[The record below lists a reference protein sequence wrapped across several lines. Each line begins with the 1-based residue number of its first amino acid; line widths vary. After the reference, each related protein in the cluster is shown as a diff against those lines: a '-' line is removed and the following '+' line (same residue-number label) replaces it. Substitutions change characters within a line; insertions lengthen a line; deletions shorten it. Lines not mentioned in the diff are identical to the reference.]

1 MEGGASKS
9 EYIDVYTDGSSKN
22 NMGKDSAAGIAFY
35 IPSLKI
41 LRSRAIKGTNSIA
54 ELVAIDYALWYC
66 KTKLSK
72 EKIHIFS
79 DSMYA
84 INVLSEK
91 VGYKVN
97 KELIEY
103 IFKKIKSLDVKFTHV
118 NGHAGIEYNEMVDKA
133 AKEAIDKQK

>member
-1 MEGGASKS
+1 MTES
-9 EYIDVYTDGSSKN
+9 EYIEIYTDGSSKN

-35 IPSLKI
+35 IPSLKM
-41 LRSRAIKGTNSIA
+41 LRARAIKGTNSIA

-66 KTKLSK
+66 QNKLNKT
-72 EKIHIFS
+72 KIHIYS

-97 KELIEY
+97 KELIEH
-103 IFKKIKSLDVKFTHV
+103 IFKKIKALDVKFSHV
-118 NGHAGIEYNEMVDKA
+118 NGHRGVEYNEIVDKA
-133 AKEAIDKQK
+133 AKAAIEKAKKQK